1 MPESV
6 YSTYDVVSKEQPNAG
21 SPRKEQRS
29 LLDLICDFL
38 LPPIPIVYWALAYF
52 DPSNFFSPLL
62 CMLAASTLLCC
73 TDKNT
78 YMG

>member
-52 DPSNFFSPLL
+52 DPSNFF
-62 CMLAASTLLCC
+62 LLCC
-73 TDKNT
+73 VC
-78 YMG
+78 